1 MGKGWIAYLIVAAL
15 AAAAGAYGEHVRGSR
30 DLAVERAGRAADGQR
45 HAEQLLGL
53 SRSALDAERRAMD
66 AHDAA
71 AAAVA
76 AADRKQTEERTR
88 HETENRDY
96 RAALREGAERL
107 RIAVTSCSAA
117 GGGGIDVPG
126 AAGATSMGDGAAA
139 YADVDPAIAER
150 VFAVAGDDESQIDK
164 LRMLQAYV
172 CKVRPETP
180 GCGEQ

>member
-1 MGKGWIAYLIVAAL
+1 MGKGCACLIFAAL

-53 SRSALDAERRAMD
+53 SRSALDAEQRAID
-66 AHDAA
+66 AHDTAA
-71 AAAVA
+71 VAVA

-88 HETENRDY
+88 HENENRDY

-107 RIAVTSCSAA
+107 RVAVTSCIAA
-117 GGGGIDVPG
+117 GGGGVDVPG
-126 AAGATSMGDGAAA
+126 AASAAGLGDGAAA
-139 YADVDPAIAER
+139 YADIAPATAER

-172 CKVRPETP
+172 CKVRPDTP

>member
-1 MGKGWIAYLIVAAL
+1 MGKGWIVYLVVAAL

-53 SRSALDAERRAMD
+53 SRSALDAEQRAID
-66 AHDAA
+66 AHDTA

-76 AADRKQTEERTR
+76 AADRKQTEERTK

-117 GGGGIDVPG
+117 GGGGVDVPDTAG
-126 AAGATSMGDGAAA
+126 AAGLGDGASA
-139 YADVDPAIAER
+139 YADLDPATAER
-150 VFAVAGDDESQIDK
+150 VFAVAGDDEEEISKIAI
-164 LRMLQAYV
+164 LQAYV
-172 CKVRPETP
+172 CSIRPRTIHCN
-180 GCGEQ
+180 GG

>member
-1 MGKGWIAYLIVAAL
+1 MGKGWIVYLVVAAL
-15 AAAAGAYGEHVRGSR
+15 AAAAGAYGEHVRGAR

-53 SRSALDAERRAMD
+53 SRSALDAEQRAMD

-76 AADRKQTEERTR
+76 AADRKQTEERVK

-107 RIAVTSCSAA
+107 RVAVTSCSAA
-117 GGGGIDVPG
+117 GGGGIYVPG
-126 AAGATSMGDGAAA
+126 AAGATSVGDGTSA
-139 YADVDPAIAER
+139 YADLDPETAER
-150 VFAVAGDDESQIDK
+150 VFAVAGDDENQIDK
-164 LRMLQAYV
+164 LRVLQAYV
-172 CKVRPETP
+172 CAVRPSNEE
-180 GCGEQ
+180 CR

>member
-30 DLAVERAGRAADGQR
+30 DLAVERAGRAVDGQR
-45 HAEQLLGL
+45 HAEQLIGL
-53 SRSALDAERRAMD
+53 SRSALDAEQRAMD
-66 AHDAA
+66 AHDTA

-76 AADRKQTEERTR
+76 AADRKQTEERVK

-117 GGGGIDVPG
+117 GGGGVDMPDSAG
-126 AAGATSMGDGAAA
+126 AAGLGDGATA
-139 YADVDPAIAER
+139 YADLDPATAER
-150 VFAVAGDDESQIDK
+150 VFAVAGDDENQIDK
-164 LRMLQAYV
+164 LRILQAYV
-172 CKVRPETP
+172 CKVRLDTP
-180 GCGEQ
+180 GCDQQ